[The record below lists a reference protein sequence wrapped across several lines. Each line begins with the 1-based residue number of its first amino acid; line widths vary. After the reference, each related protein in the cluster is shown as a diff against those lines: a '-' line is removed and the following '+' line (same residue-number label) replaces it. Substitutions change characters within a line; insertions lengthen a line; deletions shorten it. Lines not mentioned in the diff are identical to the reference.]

1 MTRLFGRTWVTVIV
15 LAVRAFTV
23 LRFQG
28 VFGPHWSVPAFGA
41 ADLIVQF
48 KPDGLICE
56 VYGPVGRVAAGA
68 LGCWSQLTRVP
79 ATGAL
84 LIGWRKVFR

>member
-1 MTRLFGRTWVTVIV
+1 MTRLVGPAWVTVIV

-23 LRFQG
+23 FRFQG
-28 VFGPHWSVPAFGA
+28 VFGSHWSVPAFGA

-48 KPDGLICE
+48 KPDDVICE

-68 LGCWSQLTRVP
+68 LRCWSQLTRDAGDRRVTDRL
-79 ATGAL
+79 AKG
-84 LIGWRKVFR
+84 V